1 MTRKMKVFSMFSG
14 IGGFEYGL
22 QQSKHKF
29 TIVGFSEIDKYAKSV
44 YQKHYPNHTDYGD
57 ATTIKTEEL
66 PDFDF
71 LVGEFP
77 CQAFSIA
84 GKRKGFDD
92 TRGTLFFEIARILKD
107 KRPRYFLLENVKGL
121 LNHDKGKT
129 FQTILKVLDELRYD
143 VSWRVYNS
151 KDFGVPQ
158 NRERVFI
165 KGYLRGECGR
175 EILYQTRNSTK
186 NPGKLNS
193 YRDKHRSYSIY
204 DNADTL
210 SRTLT
215 RTGQN
220 NGYNHLIKEDNR
232 KINIHGYTRPSKT
245 QSTIVYDSD
254 GLMATL
260 CSNNKSQPKIKEYIT
275 NRRMNVIGNIRPSG
289 HSEGNIYG
297 ADGLSST
304 ITRSNVPFIEDKE
317 TVVRPVLTPDRVN
330 KRQNGRRMKDDG
342 EPSFTL
348 TATDRH
354 GVYDGYRIRRLTPVE
369 CERLQAF
376 PDGWTEFGKDGE
388 LVSDTQRY
396 KMCGNAVTTSVI
408 TAIVDEMFD
417 L

>member
-1 MTRKMKVFSMFSG
+1 MKRKMKAFSMFSG

-22 QQSKHKF
+22 QQSKQEF
-29 TIVGFSEIDKYAKSV
+29 TFVGFSEIDKYAKSV
-44 YQKHYPNHTDYGD
+44 YQRHYPNHTDYGD
-57 ATTIKTEEL
+57 ATKIRTEEL

-71 LVGEFP
+71 LVGGFP

-92 TRGTLFFEIARILKD
+92 TRGTLFFEIARILRD

-186 NPGKLNS
+186 NPGELKT
-193 YRDKHRSYSIY
+193 YRDKHRTYSIY

-215 RTGQN
+215 SSGQN
-220 NGYNHLIKEDNR
+220 NGYNHLIREDNR
-232 KINIHGYTRPSKT
+232 NINIYGYTRPSKT
-245 QSTIVYDSD
+245 QSSIVYDSD

-260 CSNNKSQPKIKEYIT
+260 CGNNKSQPKVYDRK
-275 NRRMNVIGNIRPSG
+275 MNIIGNIRPSG

-304 ITRSNVPFIEDKE
+304 ITRSNVPFIEDNK
-317 TVVRPVLTPDRVN
+317 TVARPVLTPDRVN
-330 KRQNGRRMKDDG
+330 KRQNGRRMKEDG

-354 GVYDGYRIRRLTPVE
+354 GVYDGYRVRRLTPVE

-376 PDGWTEFGKDGE
+376 PDNWTKYGKDGE
-388 LVSDTQRY
+388 LISDTQRY

-408 TAIVDEMFD
+408 TAIVDDMFG
-417 L
+417 